1 MIPDP
6 SIFLALK
13 ANQPFP
19 VFASTKE
26 AYFYVKA
33 HKLVAP
39 SHFYQYWN
47 DGRSKQPLTDILNDH
62 YPPLEYCHDQ
72 PKGYPGLDA
81 YVTLANEAFNDSQTS
96 NPSN

>member
-33 HKLVAP
+33 HKLVDQA
-39 SHFYQYWN
+39 HFHQYWN
-47 DGRSKQPLTDILNDH
+47 SRDKQPVRAILNDH
-62 YPPLEYCHDQ
+62 YPPLEHCHEQ
-72 PKGYPGLDA
+72 SKGYPGLDA
-81 YVTLANEAFNDSQTS
+81 YVTLANEVFNDSQTT

>member
-1 MIPDP
+1 MTPDRQ
-6 SIFLALK
+6 IFEQLK

-33 HKLVAP
+33 HKLVAQA
-39 SHFYQYWN
+39 HFHQYWN

-81 YVTLANEAFNDSQTS
+81 YVTLANEVFNDSQTT

>member
-1 MIPDP
+1 MMPDP
-6 SIFLALK
+6 SIFLTLK

-39 SHFYQYWN
+39 GHFYQYWN
-47 DGRSKQPLTDILNDH
+47 DGRSKQPLIDILKGN

-81 YVTLANEAFNDSQTS
+81 YVTLANEVFNDSQTT